1 MAGEQGTI
9 YTGKLNQS
17 HQGGANGELDQHLEL
32 YLNILD
38 TRFEHT
44 QQFKAWSAQR
54 STGGD
59 TNVVRID
66 RMNTSKVMGRKSG
79 EEIKSQRIQSD
90 KFNITVDS
98 MLYVRQPFEYMDN
111 WTNPDRIAEI
121 GKNNGTEF
129 AIIHDEAH
137 VIQLQKARAW
147 VAPAHLKP
155 AFNDGM
161 YVEVQYKK
169 DAVKIED
176 IEANATA
183 SVVAHAKIIETFR
196 KRRTPMTN
204 LITICT
210 PERFTE
216 LTNHGKL
223 LNKDYVADNGDFA
236 GRRVVK
242 VNGVDIVEIDTFPT
256 TVGAREGLDDP
267 SNGNN
272 FNVTADDL
280 KCEMIVFD
288 KTTSLVTVTAKELWS
303 KYWDDHQ
310 NAAMVL
316 DAFAMYTV
324 AVRRADTVGVIM
336 YTPAVTP

>member
-1 MAGEQGTI
+1 MAQGTV
-9 YTGKLNQS
+9 YTGKLNQA
-17 HQGGANGELDQHLEL
+17 HQGGATGELDQHLEV
-32 YLNILD
+32 YLNVLD
-38 TRFEHT
+38 TKFEKT
-44 QQFKAWSAQR
+44 QQFKAWSSQR
-54 STGGD
+54 STGGSS
-59 TNVVRID
+59 NVVRID
-66 RMNTSKVMGRKSG
+66 RMGSSKVMGRKSG
-79 EEIKSQRIQSD
+79 EEIKSQRIASD
-90 KFNITVDS
+90 KFNVVVDS
-98 MLYVRQPFEYMDN
+98 MLYIRQPFEYMDN

-137 VIQLQKARAW
+137 VIQLQKARDW
-147 VAPAHLKP
+147 VAPAHLKS

-161 YVEVQYKK
+161 FVTVKVKK
-169 DAVKIED
+169 DAVAIAD

-183 SVVAHAKIIETFR
+183 TVVAHAKGIETFR
-196 KRRTPMTN
+196 KRRTPMGN

-242 VNGVDIVEIDTFPT
+242 VNGVDIVEIDTFPQAI
-256 TVGAREGLDDP
+256 GKREGLDDP
-267 SNGNN
+267 TNGNN
-272 FNVTADDL
+272 FDVTAEDL
-280 KCEMIVFD
+280 KCQMITFD
-288 KTTSLVTVTAKELWS
+288 KTLSLMTVTAKELWS

-310 NAAMVL
+310 NASMVL

-324 AVRRADTVGVIM
+324 AIRRADTVCVLK
-336 YTPAVTP
+336 YEETV